1 LRPPKNFINII
12 FCHDNKFYSYFQK
25 NDLFS
30 NNLYFLQLIYF
41 PFHLEP
47 FLFSNI
53 SNKQDIKAIINAKI
67 INIIK
72 NKQGIITDENGTKIE
87 KIVIFLIN
95 SLFFSIVSVS
105 NKDIIKL

>member
-1 LRPPKNFINII
+1 
-12 FCHDNKFYSYFQK
+12 
-25 NDLFS
+25 
-30 NNLYFLQLIYF
+30 
-41 PFHLEP
+41 LEP